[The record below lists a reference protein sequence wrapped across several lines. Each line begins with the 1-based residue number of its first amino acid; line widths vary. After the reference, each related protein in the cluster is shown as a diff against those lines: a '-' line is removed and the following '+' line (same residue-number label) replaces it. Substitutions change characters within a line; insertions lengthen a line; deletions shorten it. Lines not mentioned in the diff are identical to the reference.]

1 MTTLRDLLLDSRDGE
16 WGKEEL
22 FAGGH
27 QVSVIR
33 GTDFAATRI
42 GATEKIPVRV
52 LDEKHL
58 RRKALQA
65 GDIIIETAGG
75 TKDQPTGRTLYVS
88 DQLLRSLPYPA
99 VCASFARF
107 LRIDPE
113 KALPRFVF
121 WLLQDLYERR
131 EILQYHLQHTGVA
144 RFQFTTFADSHEL
157 VLPDYD
163 TQRRIAGILSAYDDL
178 IEVNQRRI
186 AILEEMA
193 RRLFDEW
200 FVRFR
205 YPGHE
210 AVPLVETE
218 LGSVPEGWDH
228 GTVSDLSG
236 FISRGISPKY
246 DDGASCLVINQK
258 CIRAQ
263 AVNLEPARRQSKPV
277 PAEKFVREGDVL
289 INSTGVGTLGR
300 VAQVLSDLNETT
312 VDSHVTIARAA
323 LGVDVSF
330 FGLQLLALQEHFE
343 RQGIGATGQTELSKK
358 AIADAALVIPPSGL
372 MRKFGE
378 YAQPIRKQAELLRG
392 QNEQIR
398 AARDLLLPKLI
409 SGEIDVGRAEE
420 VLAEAA
426 E

>member
-16 WGKEEL
+16 WGKGEP

-42 GATEKIPVRV
+42 GVIEKVPVRV

-88 DQLLRSLPYPA
+88 EQLLRSLPYPA

-107 LRIDPE
+107 LRIDQA

-121 WLLQDLYERR
+121 WLFQDLYERR

-144 RFQFTTFADSHEL
+144 RFQFTTFADTHEL

-163 TQRRIAGILSAYDDL
+163 IQRRIAGILSAYDDL

-218 LGSVPEGWDH
+218 LGSVPEGW
-228 GTVSDLSG
+228 
-236 FISRGISPKY
+236 SP
-246 DDGASCLVINQK
+246 
-258 CIRAQ
+258 IRADGLI
-263 AVNLEPARRQSKPV
+263 AFDPKTKVPKEGEKIFVPMSALDTANSVISGWERRSGNSG
-277 PAEKFVREGDVL
+277 AKFVNGDTLMARITPCLENGKTGLVNFL
-289 INSTGVGTLGR
+289 PAGEAGFGSTEFTVMRGLR
-300 VAQVLSDLNETT
+300 VSP
-312 VDSHVTIARAA
+312 
-323 LGVDVSF
+323 SF
-330 FGLQLLALQEHFE
+330 VYLLARSEAFRATAIKSMGGADGRQRVRTEALEGFE
-343 RQGIGATGQTELSKK
+343 FACPPADLLDTFARKTEPLF
-358 AIADAALVIPPSGL
+358 ANIRVLADQNT
-372 MRKFGE
+372 R
-378 YAQPIRKQAELLRG
+378 LRS
-392 QNEQIR
+392 
-398 AARDLLLPKLI
+398 ARDLLLPKLI

-420 VLAEAA
+420 ALARAA

>member
-1 MTTLRDLLLDSRDGE
+1 M
-16 WGKEEL
+16 
-22 FAGGH
+22 
-27 QVSVIR
+27 
-33 GTDFAATRI
+33 TRI
-42 GATEKIPVRV
+42 KLGEVAEFRNGLNYTNVDNGTGLAVVGVADFQDRV
-52 LDEKHL
+52 TVDINGLSQLSLSALSKSDSLL
-58 RRKALQA
+58 RG
-65 GDIIIETAGG
+65 GDIIFVRSNGNRQLIGRSMFLPETPLIPTSHSGFTIRCRFRDPRCHPRFYAYLFRGPIVRHVLSAQGGG
-75 TKDQPTGRTLYVS
+75 TNISNLNQGILEELDVPLP
-88 DQLLRSLPYPA
+88 SL
-99 VCASFARF
+99 
-107 LRIDPE
+107 
-113 KALPRFVF
+113 
-121 WLLQDLYERR
+121 
-131 EILQYHLQHTGVA
+131 
-144 RFQFTTFADSHEL
+144 
-157 VLPDYD
+157 D

-218 LGSVPEGWDH
+218 LGSVPEEWDH

-323 LGVDVSF
+323 LGVDASF

-392 QNEQIR
+392 QNERIR